1 MDFRYLHTPLTCIVS
16 GQSAAYALK
25 WCALYAVVF
34 VTKIFHVLSWD
45 YIISVAFC
53 DIDGWWCQAA
63 DASCWP
69 RTWSSIA
76 REKLRRQLSHLWWRQ
91 ARRSISQFLGTD
103 AYYSRSF
110 YRLFPEL
117 LYAWILLKTVMRTVV
132 KVVLVIEWIEKT
144 SVSIA
149 KSFRFIWN
157 FSAWTVLFWDITHSG
172 VPVISLETVC
182 WIKLYSKESDVMFSV
197 SNNTDVCACT
207 ISVRF
212 KLCVSFNCSDD
223 IYVYVYLF

>member
-1 MDFRYLHTPLTCIVS
+1 MMPGCWCVMLTQNLVVHCQRKATAAIVS
-16 GQSAAYALK
+16 SMMKAGQKIHFTISGY
-25 WCALYAVVF
+25 WCILF
-34 VTKIFHVLSWD
+34 D
-45 YIISVAFC
+45 
-53 DIDGWWCQAA
+53 
-63 DASCWP
+63 
-69 RTWSSIA
+69 
-76 REKLRRQLSHLWWRQ
+76 
-91 ARRSISQFLGTD
+91 
-103 AYYSRSF
+103 SRSF